1 MWNITKCT
9 SIVKIPEK
17 DEIVIFSTF
26 VSSMRSNDRVNF
38 KLIKFKNI
46 KQDRVRL
53 QNLFE
58 H

>member
-1 MWNITKCT
+1 MYI

-26 VSSMRSNDRVNF
+26 VSSMRSNDRDNF

-46 KQDRVRL
+46 KQDRVR
-53 QNLFE
+53 
-58 H
+58 

>member
-17 DEIVIFSTF
+17 DEIVIDLFSTF
-26 VSSMRSNDRVNF
+26 VSSMRSNDRDNF

-46 KQDRVRL
+46 KQDRVR
-53 QNLFE
+53 
-58 H
+58 